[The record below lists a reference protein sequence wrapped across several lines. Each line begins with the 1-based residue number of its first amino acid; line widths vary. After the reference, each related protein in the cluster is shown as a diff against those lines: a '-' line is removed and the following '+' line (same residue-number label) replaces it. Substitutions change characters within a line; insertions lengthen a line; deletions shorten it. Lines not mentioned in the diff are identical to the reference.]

1 MLTLSLSLSLFLSA
15 GYVNLAVF
23 LDWYC
28 SEDADD
34 LVEPE
39 SPGALLRKGWLRLS
53 LHTRRALRRALDSD
67 ARNFKRALFQDK
79 ARGLSKEI
87 VGTFRLSR
95 PPKFQCCQCLKPFA
109 MFTDYYVHFD
119 SKGRCGV
126 LGQQALFFPR
136 YWLQQDWKAQ
146 RQCER
151 EVSRAND
158 EYSFVKLQSC
168 LRVYRHLSL
177 LRDER
182 VRSELDGRIQLSFQY
197 YKSHF
202 ATVKPAEVK
211 AAVVAAAM
219 DLAFPPK
226 SAGGSSRPSSAGKE
240 GSAAPGAAH
249 GDRAGSL
256 VPHLSLFAADCIA
269 ECFRVPMVE
278 KFVLAKD
285 ELHCAPFA
293 EVRRWLAQRIRAPA
307 SGGDTATY
315 ADEAANLSV
324 GDVLEQLGSGDSSRH
339 QVRVF
344 PRARKA
350 GQAGVLFSEIARK
363 NRLLGRL
370 GALHVHLLRLQR
382 LLAQEALSSAI
393 EFRARRPRR

>member
-1 MLTLSLSLSLFLSA
+1 MLTLFLSLFLFLSA

-109 MFTDYYVHFD
+109 MFTDYFVHFD

-158 EYSFVKLQSC
+158 EYSFVKHQSC
-168 LRVYRHLSL
+168 LRMYRH
-177 LRDER
+177 
-182 VRSELDGRIQLSFQY
+182 
-197 YKSHF
+197 
-202 ATVKPAEVK
+202 
-211 AAVVAAAM
+211 
-219 DLAFPPK
+219 
-226 SAGGSSRPSSAGKE
+226 
-240 GSAAPGAAH
+240 
-249 GDRAGSL
+249 
-256 VPHLSLFAADCIA
+256 
-269 ECFRVPMVE
+269 
-278 KFVLAKD
+278 
-285 ELHCAPFA
+285 
-293 EVRRWLAQRIRAPA
+293 
-307 SGGDTATY
+307 
-315 ADEAANLSV
+315 
-324 GDVLEQLGSGDSSRH
+324 
-339 QVRVF
+339 
-344 PRARKA
+344 
-350 GQAGVLFSEIARK
+350 
-363 NRLLGRL
+363 
-370 GALHVHLLRLQR
+370 
-382 LLAQEALSSAI
+382 
-393 EFRARRPRR
+393 